1 MANAKNQCSLTSIW
15 PRAIVQFPHRT
26 NHGASAMKVS
36 VKCKKCGSD
45 KFEIPA
51 RPTNSSKI
59 TCGKCGAVETYGNVM
74 KAVGD
79 KVTEDLK
86 RQLGKMFK

>member
-1 MANAKNQCSLTSIW
+1 
-15 PRAIVQFPHRT
+15 
-26 NHGASAMKVS
+26 MKVS

-45 KFEIPA
+45 QFEIPA

-74 KAVGD
+74 QAVGD

-86 RQLGKMFK
+86 RKLGKMFK